1 MKFEDILSQIWA
13 KKFAPLYYLYG
24 EESYFIDKLVQALDE
39 SVVPENCRSF
49 NVDIIYGEEATANR
63 LAALAKSF
71 PMMSERKLI
80 IVKEAQRV
88 KKDEL
93 EKLTPYFE
101 KPVQSTVLVFTCK
114 DKKKPDGRLRWSK
127 LLATNGIVFE
137 SKPLYENQIAPWLE
151 QRIKQSKLTI
161 AEDALQI
168 LITYFGNN
176 LQVIENELS
185 KIILTLAQRK
195 ETLITKEIIFDI
207 VDIDKDF
214 NVFELLDKISVR
226 EQEKCY
232 QIIGQM
238 LRNPRENP
246 AIFIVYQLFIF
257 FRDLSILKFRRAET
271 ESSIAQILG
280 INPFFAKRYRNSLQH
295 FTFTHIKHNL
305 QYILEADLALKGI
318 ITTRIGEEHI
328 LKTLI
333 IKLLQKNY

>member
-1 MKFEDILSQIWA
+1 MKYEEILSQIRV

-24 EESYFIDKLVQALDE
+24 EEPYFIDKLIQALDE
-39 SVVPENCRSF
+39 HVVPESCRSF

-71 PMMSERKLI
+71 PMMSEQKLI
-80 IVKEAQRV
+80 IVKEAQRI

-93 EKLTPYFE
+93 EKLTLYFE
-101 KPVQSTVLVFTCK
+101 KPVQSTVLAFACK

-151 QRIKQSKLTI
+151 QRIKQSKLTV
-161 AEDALQI
+161 AEDALPI
-168 LITYFGNN
+168 LVTYFGNN

-185 KIILTLAQRK
+185 KIILTLAQRQ
-195 ETLITKEIIFDI
+195 ESLITKELVFDV
-207 VDIDKDF
+207 VDIDKDY
-214 NVFELLDKISVR
+214 NVFELIDRVSIR
-226 EQEKCY
+226 DPEKCH
-232 QIIGQM
+232 QIVSQM

-246 AIFIVYQLFIF
+246 AIFIVYQLFTF
-257 FRDLSILKFRRAET
+257 FRDLSILKFRHAET

-280 INPFFAKRYRNSLQH
+280 INPFFAKRYRNALQH
-295 FTFTHIKHNL
+295 FTFTRIKHNL
-305 QYILEADLALKGI
+305 QYVLEADLALKGI

-333 IKLLQKNY
+333 IKLLQE